1 MLPAGRRF
9 RDAIIANQPLQVVGV
24 PNALCAMMAA
34 KQGHLALYLSGA
46 CVANAAFGL
55 PDLGL
60 TGFTDTLCE
69 ARRITAVTDVPLL
82 VDCDTGWGSNLSL
95 ARAVREL
102 EAAGVAAVHIED
114 QAHTKRCGHRPNKA
128 LISVDD
134 MVSRIYAAVNARRN
148 KEFFV
153 MARTDS
159 FAGEGL
165 PSVIDRCKAYIEA
178 GADAVFADALV
189 SQSDFTAL
197 AGAVGAPVLANMTE
211 FGCTELLPLERLNN
225 TGVAMALYP
234 LTAFRMMNFAADAAY
249 QTLKEEG
256 DQSRLISKMQTR
268 DQLYEL
274 LGYYRSELEID
285 IQYQN
290 DSRGE
295 RGGDRGV

>member
-1 MLPAGRRF
+1 MIPAGRRF
-9 RDAIIANQPLQVVGV
+9 REALAANQPLQVVGA

-102 EAAGVAAVHIED
+102 EAAGVAAIHVED
-114 QAHTKRCGHRPNKA
+114 QVHTKRCGHRPNK
-128 LISVDD
+128 LLVPTED
-134 MVSRIYAAVNARRN
+134 MVARIQAAVGARRS
-148 KEFFV
+148 EDFFI

-165 PSVIDRCKAYIEA
+165 ASVIARCKTYIEA
-178 GADAVFADALV
+178 GADAVFADALA
-189 SQSDFTAL
+189 SQSDFKAL
-197 AGAVGAPVLANMTE
+197 ADAIDAPILANMTE
-211 FGCTELLPLERLNN
+211 FGCTDLLSLQQLREL
-225 TGVAMALYP
+225 GVSMALYP
-234 LTAFRMMNFAADAAY
+234 LTAFRMMNAAADIAY
-249 QTLKEEG
+249 KNLKVGGGQRELIG
-256 DQSRLISKMQTR
+256 QMQSR

-274 LGYYRSELEID
+274 LDYYRCELEID
-285 IQYQN
+285 
-290 DSRGE
+290 RHHH
-295 RGGDRGV
+295 GD

>member
-1 MLPAGRRF
+1 M
-9 RDAIIANQPLQVVGV
+9 ANQPLQVVGA

-102 EAAGVAAVHIED
+102 EAAGVAAIHIED
-114 QAHTKRCGHRPNKA
+114 QVHTKRCGHRPNK
-128 LISVDD
+128 LLVPIED
-134 MVSRIYAAVNARRN
+134 MAVRIRTAVGARRS
-148 KEFFV
+148 EDFFI

-165 PSVIDRCKAYIEA
+165 ASVIARCKAYVEA
-178 GADAVFADALV
+178 GADAVFADALA
-189 SQSDFTAL
+189 SQSDFKAL
-197 AGAVGAPVLANMTE
+197 ADAIDAPILANMTE
-211 FGCTELLPLERLNN
+211 FGCTDLLSLQQLREL
-225 TGVAMALYP
+225 GVSMALYP
-234 LTAFRMMNFAADAAY
+234 LTAFRMMNAAADIAY
-249 QTLKEEG
+249 KNLKVGG
-256 DQSRLISKMQTR
+256 DQRALIGQMQSR

-274 LGYYRSELEID
+274 LDYYRCELEID
-285 IQYQN
+285 QHHH
-290 DSRGE
+290 
-295 RGGDRGV
+295 GD